1 MKMTKLALVFLVL
14 SCAVAFAG
22 DKKTAKTDPWV
33 GDWKMDVSKSKFA
46 TPGPKEETLTIA
58 AADATAVKYS
68 TKGTGPDGAPYTESY
83 DGKPDGKLYPLIKNK
98 QEVAKISYH
107 RISDHSST
115 GTAEMDDGTL
125 VTETI
130 TLAKDG
136 KTLTIKGLIKAGKSE
151 LSETIVFNKL

>member
-1 MKMTKLALVFLVL
+1 MRKLTLIFLL
-14 SCAVAFAG
+14 LCCSVAFAG
-22 DKKTAKTDPWV
+22 DKKAAKIDPWV
-33 GDWKMDVSKSKFA
+33 GDWKLDVSKSKFP

-58 AADATAVKYS
+58 AADETAVKYS

-83 DGKPDGKLYPLIKNK
+83 DGKPDGKLYPLIKNG

-107 RISDHSST
+107 RISEHSST

-130 TLAKDG
+130 TLAQDG
-136 KTLTIKGLIKAGKSE
+136 KTITIKGRIQAGKSV
-151 LSETIVFNKL
+151 LGETIVFSKM